1 MVVLPQQLPGRAH
14 AQSWQAHWPSPRRLC
29 FTLGLTGRHG
39 HASTRL
45 AEQGA
50 LRIDASHQVVPGL
63 DERFGAFVLEPHRKR
78 VDIDTRL
85 GEARQNRFAV
95 ASVWCKDAS
104 DLAVI
109 LEGLESALRHGVDRE
124 GGGE

>member
-95 ASVWCKDAS
+95 ASRS
-104 DLAVI
+104 EEHTSELQSLAYLVCRLL
-109 LEGLESALRHGVDRE
+109 LEKKK
-124 GGGE
+124 